1 MEEYPL
7 VRRDIFSGI
16 PGREGERKG
25 GSLPQREEGREGG
38 KLNYRQEQITACSL
52 PA

>member
-25 GSLPQREEGREGG
+25 GSLPQREGGREGE
-38 KLNYRQEQITACSL
+38 REQSL
-52 PA
+52 IIDRSR

>member
-16 PGREGERKG
+16 SGRDRGSLPLRERGREGEREQ
-25 GSLPQREEGREGG
+25 SLIIDRSR
-38 KLNYRQEQITACSL
+38 
-52 PA
+52 